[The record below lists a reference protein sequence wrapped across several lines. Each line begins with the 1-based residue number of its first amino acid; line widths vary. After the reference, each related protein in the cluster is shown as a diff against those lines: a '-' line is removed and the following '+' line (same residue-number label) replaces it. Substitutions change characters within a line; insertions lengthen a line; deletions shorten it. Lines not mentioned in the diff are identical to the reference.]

1 MDGTMS
7 EIRMFA
13 GDFAPRNWA
22 FCLGQTLSINTNQAL
37 FALLGV
43 TYGGNGTTNFML
55 PNFAGRTPMGAGNAV
70 GVTKYQLGQVSGN
83 ETVTCTLSNMPAH
96 IHNSGTET
104 VAIKTFS
111 GDGDTNSPT
120 NNTLAALSGLYSDQP
135 SDTAL
140 RPISTAFNLSATGG
154 TQPINIRQP
163 YLGMNYIICLYGIF
177 PSRS

>member
-22 FCLGQTLSINTNQAL
+22 FCQGQTLNINTNQAL

-43 TYGGNGTTNFML
+43 TYGGNGITTFML

-70 GVTKYQLGQVSGN
+70 GVKSYQLGEVSGS
-83 ETVTCTLSNMPAH
+83 ETVSCTLSNMPMHTHA
-96 IHNSGTET
+96 SGTEK

-111 GDGDTNSPT
+111 GEGDTNSPT
-120 NNTLAALSGLYSDQP
+120 NNTLAALSGLYSDNP
-135 SDTAL
+135 ANTTL
-140 RPISTAFNLSATGG
+140 RPISTAFNLSVTGG
-154 TQPINIRQP
+154 SQPINVRQP